1 MPEAPLEVERIPIAA
16 VIVLAAGAGTRMKS
30 SLPKVLHPMSG
41 HPMLWHAVKAAAGLD
56 PRRLVTV
63 IGHQREQVGHYLD
76 TELPG
81 VTTAIQDAQLG
92 TGHAVACALEATGDL
107 DGIVIVTY
115 GDVPLLTTAT
125 LTALATEHV
134 EAGNAVTVLTAV
146 VEDPTGY
153 GRILRSDQGSVV
165 GIVEQKEATPA
176 ELAITEINSGVYAFD
191 AAVLTDALGKLT
203 TQKSNG
209 ERYLTEVL
217 GIAHAQ
223 GKTVGAVVADDAV
236 ETEGVNDRV
245 QLAELSRRMN
255 ARLVRRAQLAG
266 VTVLDP
272 QTTWV
277 HADVTIGRD
286 TVIAPNTHLEAG
298 TVIGENCVIGPD
310 TTLIA
315 CEVGDGA
322 QVLRSQCQRAVIGP
336 RASVGPFSYLR
347 PGAVLAEGSKVGAYV
362 EVKNSTIGEGSKVPH
377 LSYVGDTEIGAGVN
391 FGAGSITANYDGESK
406 ARTTIGDR
414 AFIGTNT
421 TLIAPVTVGAGAFV
435 AAGSTI
441 TDDVEPGDLGIARGR
456 QGQVRGWV
464 LRRRPTSAASAA
476 AVAAGAR
483 PADDFDADSASAEG
497 SPVPDSGSA
506 STVSGEDN
514 PT

>member
-30 SLPKVLHPMSG
+30 TLPKVLHPMSG
-41 HPMLWHAVKAAAGLD
+41 RPMLWHAVTAAAGLE
-56 PRRLVTV
+56 PGRLVAV
-63 IGHQREQVGHYLD
+63 IGHQREQVGDYLSA
-76 TELPG
+76 ELPTI
-81 VTTAIQDAQLG
+81 TTAVQDDQLG
-92 TGHAVACALEATGDL
+92 TGHAVACALETTGAL
-107 DGIVIVTY
+107 TGTVIVTY
-115 GDVPLLTTAT
+115 GDVPLLRTET
-125 LTALATEHV
+125 LQSLARTHV

-153 GRILRSDQGSVV
+153 GRILRSPDGSVV
-165 GIVEQKEATPA
+165 GIVEQKEASAA

-191 AAVLTDALGKLT
+191 AAVLADALGRLT

-217 GIAHAQ
+217 AIAHAQ
-223 GKTVGAVVADDAV
+223 GDAVGAVVADDPV

-255 ARLVRRAQLAG
+255 ADLVRRAQLSG

-272 QTTWV
+272 QTTWL
-277 HADVTIGRD
+277 HADVRIGRD

-298 TVIGENCVIGPD
+298 TVIGENCTVGPD
-310 TTLIA
+310 TTLVA

-322 QVLRSQCQRAVIGP
+322 QVLRSHCHRAVIGAG
-336 RASVGPFSYLR
+336 ASVGPFTYLR
-347 PGAVLAEGSKVGAYV
+347 PGAALAAGSKVGAYV

-377 LSYVGDTEIGAGVN
+377 LSYVGDTAIGRGVN
-391 FGAGSITANYDGESK
+391 FGAGSITANYDGTGK
-406 ARTTIGDR
+406 ARTTIGDH

-421 TLIAPVTVGAGAFV
+421 TLVAPVTVHAGAFV

-441 TDDVEPGDLGIARGR
+441 TEDVAAGDLGIARGR

-464 LRRRPTSAASAA
+464 LRRRAGSIAADAALAAGAVDDSDAASAS
-476 AVAAGAR
+476 AVKV
-483 PADDFDADSASAEG
+483 
-497 SPVPDSGSA
+497 SPVPDPGPA